1 MDVREIICGL
11 ARILREELA
20 LPVSDDVSENAALE
34 DIGVDSIIMMSL
46 WVYAEEKFMF
56 ETDEDAL
63 VGDGLITIGDVAK
76 YIQSKIG
83 CKE

>member
-20 LPVSDDVSENAALE
+20 LPVSDDVSEDAALE